1 METEQ
6 KTELKAKKAFPMEAA
21 YAIGQVTI
29 AFGTALMARADFGVS
44 MVVAPA
50 YLVYLKLSESIS
62 WFSFGLAEYLF
73 QALLLLVTTAV
84 IGKFKKRYLFAVAS
98 VIIYGA
104 LLDLFMLVA
113 GRIPTDELWVRIIIF
128 AVGSVTVAVG
138 VAFMFN
144 TYLSPEVY
152 ELAVKEIAEKFGFD
166 VGKTKTVY
174 DVISLVLA
182 VAMSFLFFGW
192 RKFEGIGYGTLINAL
207 TNGPMITVLNKLY
220 RKKFEFVRKINLK
233 KEPPKEEK

>member
-1 METEQ
+1 MQTEQ
-6 KTELKAKKAFPMEAA
+6 KTKKAFPMEAA
-21 YAIGQVTI
+21 YALGQVTI

-50 YLVYLKLSESIS
+50 YLVYLKLAEHIS

-73 QALLLLVTTAV
+73 QAVLLLVTAAV
-84 IGKFKKRYLFAVAS
+84 IGKFKKKYLFSVAS
-98 VIIYGA
+98 VIIYGV

-113 GRIPTDELWVRIIIF
+113 GLIPTAELWVRIVIF
-128 AVGSVTVAVG
+128 AAGSISVAVG

-166 VGKTKTVY
+166 VGKTKMVY
-174 DVISLVLA
+174 DVASLVLA
-182 VAMSFLFFGW
+182 VVMSFLFFGW
-192 RKFEGIGYGTLINAL
+192 WKFEGIGFGTLINAL
-207 TNGPMITVLNKLY
+207 TNGPMITFLNKLY
-220 RKKFEFVRKINLK
+220 RKKFEFVRKVNFK
-233 KEPPKEEK
+233 STKSADEE

>member
-6 KTELKAKKAFPMEAA
+6 KTELKTKKAFPMEAA

-73 QALLLLVTTAV
+73 QALLLLVTTA
-84 IGKFKKRYLFAVAS
+84 

-192 RKFEGIGYGTLINAL
+192 WKFEGIGYGTLINAL

-233 KEPPKEEK
+233 KEPPEEEK

>member
-1 METEQ
+1 
-6 KTELKAKKAFPMEAA
+6 
-21 YAIGQVTI
+21 
-29 AFGTALMARADFGVS
+29 
-44 MVVAPA
+44 
-50 YLVYLKLSESIS
+50 
-62 WFSFGLAEYLF
+62 
-73 QALLLLVTTAV
+73 
-84 IGKFKKRYLFAVAS
+84 
-98 VIIYGA
+98 
-104 LLDLFMLVA
+104 
-113 GRIPTDELWVRIIIF
+113 
-128 AVGSVTVAVG
+128 
-138 VAFMFN
+138 MFN

-192 RKFEGIGYGTLINAL
+192 WKFEGIGYGTLINAL

-233 KEPPKEEK
+233 KEPPEEEK